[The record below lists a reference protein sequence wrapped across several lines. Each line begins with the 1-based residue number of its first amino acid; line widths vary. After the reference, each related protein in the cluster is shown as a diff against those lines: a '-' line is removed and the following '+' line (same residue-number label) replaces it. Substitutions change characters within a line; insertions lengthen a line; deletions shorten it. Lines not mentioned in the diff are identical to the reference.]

1 MPHWTKGG
9 LQPTRQAFGITHLIL
24 LAFPGDFGSF
34 HVGYVFEAYLD

>member
-1 MPHWTKGG
+1 
-9 LQPTRQAFGITHLIL
+9 LIL